1 MNNYREKGILSLR
14 ELLNVESNVIILEK
28 NIYKIASMN
37 EDNTVGTYNT
47 ILYQT
52 IGDILKKKKL
62 NIIMEN
68 LKKQKILW
76 NHSVFDKSYKT
87 IKEKDDF
94 IINPFDVQ
102 EGVFECHK
110 CGSRKI
116 FTYSKQTRSCD
127 EPPTTFSYCVD
138 CKKKWKHSG

>member
-1 MNNYREKGILSLR
+1 MNFREKGILSLR
-14 ELLNVESNVIILEK
+14 EILKIESNVVALEK
-28 NIYKIASMN
+28 IIYKMAAIN
-37 EDNTVGTYNT
+37 EDNTVCTYNT

-62 NIIMEN
+62 NTIMTN
-68 LKKQKILW
+68 LKNQKFLW
-76 NHSVFDKSYKT
+76 NHMMFDKSCRI

-94 IINPFDVQ
+94 VINPFDVN

-110 CGSRKI
+110 CGSLKI

-127 EPPTTFSYCVD
+127 EPPTTFSYCID
-138 CKKKWKHSG
+138 CKKKWKYSG